1 MHLGTRMVLVALCAL
16 LMPHFAAAQNDEV
29 SLNVRNGTSNDMTV
43 FALWDNGTR
52 VRLGE
57 LNANQARSFTVP
69 VRGDDVTLLV
79 QVEEVRGRG
88 ARAGGDDPADFV
100 AVRPGDG
107 FEWEIRNTDPLDLF
121 YRRVTSGSDSDDVES
136 SEPEVDR
143 FTAISQ
149 LSINEAQGI
158 EDDSLRAAAAWRDVL
173 ETVNEGLTSSN
184 NNPMAYLHLGIAH
197 YNLKDYV
204 AADLAFDRAEA
215 MYPDYVDEEFG
226 TNTYRLDA
234 WVNAYNDATLRL
246 EAQDS
251 EGAVDF
257 YNMANMI
264 YAHRAEAYLNLG
276 VTYAGLGDIEGSIQ
290 AWRGALAVIES
301 PDGDPGDDETREM
314 WDTEFWM
321 MAQSSLGRLLP
332 SVGRSE
338 EAVAV
343 LEAILERFPD
353 DPDAQSA
360 LALALVQSGQGG
372 DALSIFDEIIA
383 SEDGAPLD
391 YYNAGVSLY
400 SADQMDKAILA
411 FEKTVLRSPMY
422 RDGLQNLVQTLN
434 EMEDYEAQVPYSER
448 LIELDPFNDF
458 AYLMHVRALV
468 QVGREPEGV
477 DALAAMQALPF
488 VVDALQLQP
497 LAAGCRVT
505 GVAVNKALDP
515 GTSITLRFT
524 FYDNDGNPI
533 GSADTEVTISDP
545 EVAHD
550 FEVTFDEGEMSV
562 LGYTYELVG

>member
-1 MHLGTRMVLVALCAL
+1 MHVGTRMVLFALCTL
-16 LMPHFAAAQNDEV
+16 LMPHFAAAQNDDV
-29 SLNVRNGTSNDMTV
+29 ALDVRNGTSDDMTV
-43 FALWDNGTR
+43 FALWENGTR

-57 LNANQARSFTVP
+57 LSANQARSFSIP

-79 QVEEVRGRG
+79 QVAQVRGRG
-88 ARAGGDDPADFV
+88 GRIGGDNPEDFV

-121 YRRVTSGSDSDDVES
+121 YRRVTSGADDIES
-136 SEPEVDR
+136 SEPDVDR
-143 FTAISQ
+143 YTAISQ
-149 LSINEAQGI
+149 LRIQEAQGI
-158 EDDSLRAAAAWRDVL
+158 EDDSLRVAAWRDL
-173 ETVNEGLTSSN
+173 LATINEGLTSSS

-215 MYPDYVDEEFG
+215 MYPAYVDEEFG
-226 TNTYRLDA
+226 TTDYRLGA
-234 WVNAYNDATLRL
+234 WVDAYNDATLRL

-276 VTYAGLGDIEGSIQ
+276 VTYAGLGDIEASIQ
-290 AWRGALAVIES
+290 AWRSALAVIES
-301 PDGDPGDDETREM
+301 PDGDPGDDETRET
-314 WDTEFWM
+314 WDTEFWI

-332 SVGRSE
+332 SVGRPE
-338 EAVAV
+338 EAVVA

-353 DPDAQSA
+353 DTDVQSS

-372 DALSIFDEIIA
+372 DALGIFDEIIA

-400 SADQMDKAILA
+400 GADEMDKAVLA
-411 FEKTVLRSPMY
+411 FEKTVARSPMY
-422 RDGLQNLVQTLN
+422 RDALQNLVQTLN
-434 EMEDYEAQVPYSER
+434 ELEDYEAQVPHSEK

-458 AYLMHVRALV
+458 VLLMHVRGLV

-477 DALAAMQALPF
+477 DALALMQGLPF

-505 GVAVNKALDP
+505 GIAVNKVLDP

-550 FEVTFDEGEMSV
+550 FEVTFDEGEVSV
-562 LGYTYELVG
+562 LGYSYERVG

>member
-1 MHLGTRMVLVALCAL
+1 MHVGTRRVLFALCAL
-16 LMPHFAAAQNDEV
+16 LIPHFAAAQDGDV
-29 SLNVRNGTSNDMTV
+29 ALDVRNGTSNDMTV

-57 LNANQARSFTVP
+57 LSANQARNFSIP
-69 VRGDDVTLLV
+69 VRGDDVTLMV
-79 QVEEVRGRG
+79 QVAEVRGRG
-88 ARAGGDDPADFV
+88 NRTGGDDPEDFV
-100 AVRPGDG
+100 SVRPGDG
-107 FEWEIRNTDPLDLF
+107 FEWEIRNADPLDLF
-121 YRRVTSGSDSDDVES
+121 YRRVTSGSADIES

-143 FTAISQ
+143 YTAISQ
-149 LSINEAQGI
+149 VRINEAQGI
-158 EDDSLRAAAAWRDVL
+158 EDDSLRVAAWRDLLVN
-173 ETVNEGLTSSN
+173 VNEGLASSTD
-184 NNPMAYLHLGIAH
+184 NPMAYLHLGIVH

-204 AADLAFDRAEA
+204 AADLAFDQAEA
-215 MYPDYVDEEFG
+215 MYPAYVDEEFG
-226 TNTYRLDA
+226 TGVYRLGA
-234 WVNAYNDATLRL
+234 WVDAYNDATLRL

-251 EGAVDF
+251 EGAVDL

-290 AWRGALAVIES
+290 AWRSALAVIDS
-301 PDGDPGDDETREM
+301 PEGEPGDSTTRAA
-314 WDTEFWM
+314 WDTEFWLL
-321 MAQSSLGRLLP
+321 AQSNLGRLLP
-332 SVGRSE
+332 AVGRSE
-338 EAVAV
+338 EAVPV
-343 LEAILERFPD
+343 FEAILERFPD
-353 DPDAQSA
+353 DTDAQSSLAMA
-360 LALALVQSGQGG
+360 LIQSGQGG
-372 DALSIFDEIIA
+372 DALGIFDAILA

-400 SADQMDKAILA
+400 SADQMDQAVLG
-411 FEKTVLRSPMY
+411 FEKTVARSPMY
-422 RDGLQNLVQTLN
+422 RDALQNLVQTLN
-434 EMEDYEAQVPYSER
+434 ELEDFEAQVPHSER

-458 AYLMHVRALV
+458 VYLMHVRALV

-477 DALAAMQALPF
+477 DALALMQALPF

-497 LAAGCRVT
+497 LAAGCRIT
-505 GVAVNKALDP
+505 GIAVNKALDP

-562 LGYTYELVG
+562 LGYSYELVG

>member
-1 MHLGTRMVLVALCAL
+1 MHLGTRMVLFALCAL

-29 SLNVRNGTSNDMTV
+29 ALNVRNGTSNDMTV
-43 FALWDNGTR
+43 FALWENGTR

-57 LNANQARSFTVP
+57 LSANQARSFSIP
-69 VRGDDVTLLV
+69 IRGDDVTLMV
-79 QVEEVRGRG
+79 QVSEARGRG
-88 ARAGGDDPADFV
+88 GRTGGENSEDF
-100 AVRPGDG
+100 ASVRPGDG

-121 YRRVTSGSDSDDVES
+121 YRRVTSGSDDIES
-136 SEPEVDR
+136 SEPRVSR
-143 FTAISQ
+143 YTAISELRIQ
-149 LSINEAQGI
+149 DAQRI
-158 EDDSLRAAAAWRDVL
+158 EDDSLRAAAYRNVL
-173 ETVNEGLTSSN
+173 ATIIEGLTSSN

-215 MYPDYVDEEFG
+215 MYPAYADEEFG
-226 TNTYRLDA
+226 TTGYRLNA
-234 WVNAYNDATLRL
+234 WAEAYNEALLRL

-251 EGAVDF
+251 EGAVDRF
-257 YNMANMI
+257 NMANMI

-276 VTYAGLGDIEGSIQ
+276 VTLAGLGDIEGSIQ
-290 AWRGALAVIES
+290 AWRNALAVIES
-301 PDGDPGDDETREM
+301 PDGNPGDDETRET

-332 SVGRSE
+332 AVGRPE

-343 LEAILERFPD
+343 LEAILERSPD
-353 DPDAQSA
+353 DTDAQSA

-372 DALSIFDEIIA
+372 DALGIFDEILA
-383 SEDGAPLD
+383 SEDGTPLD

-400 SADQMDKAILA
+400 GADQMDKAVLG
-411 FEKTVLRSPMY
+411 FEKTVERSPMY
-422 RDGLQNLVQTLN
+422 RDALQNLVQTLN
-434 EMEDYEAQVPYSER
+434 EQEDYEAQVPYSER
-448 LIELDPFNDF
+448 LLELDPFNDF
-458 AYLMHVRALV
+458 VYLMHVRGLV
-468 QVGREPEGV
+468 QVGREPEG
-477 DALAAMQALPF
+477 LAALEVMQALPF
-488 VVDALQLQP
+488 VIDALQLRP

-505 GVAVNKALDP
+505 GIAVNKALDP

-550 FEVTFDEGEMSV
+550 FEVTFEGGEISV
-562 LGYTYELVG
+562 LGYSYEFVG